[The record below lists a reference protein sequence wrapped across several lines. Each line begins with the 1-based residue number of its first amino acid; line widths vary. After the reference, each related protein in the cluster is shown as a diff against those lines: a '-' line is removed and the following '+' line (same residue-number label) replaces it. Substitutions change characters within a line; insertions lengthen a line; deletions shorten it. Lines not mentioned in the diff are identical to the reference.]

1 MFNVLFQLLFFGDPP
16 QPGIGTTNT
25 INSFAEPRN
34 ANGASV
40 NTTTP
45 PEPMVNSI
53 NSWAEVR
60 NAEVRVCSADALANP
75 SPPPASRAPHM
86 LPQGLPVNSNAT
98 MNG

>member
-1 MFNVLFQLLFFGDPP
+1 MLFQLLFFGDPE
-16 QPGIGTTNT
+16 QPGIGATNT

-34 ANGASV
+34 ANGVGV

-60 NAEVRVCSADALANP
+60 NAEVRRRKGRVLMCSQCHKQCATLCTHDDAPLLKTRFAC
-75 SPPPASRAPHM
+75 
-86 LPQGLPVNSNAT
+86 Q
-98 MNG
+98 

>member
-1 MFNVLFQLLFFGDPP
+1 MKLVMFNVLFQLLFFGDPP
-16 QPGIGTTNT
+16 QTDIGATNT

-60 NAEVRVCSADALANP
+60 NAEVGSCHMQQHVAMLLTGYGQQQRVP
-75 SPPPASRAPHM
+75 
-86 LPQGLPVNSNAT
+86 
-98 MNG
+98 